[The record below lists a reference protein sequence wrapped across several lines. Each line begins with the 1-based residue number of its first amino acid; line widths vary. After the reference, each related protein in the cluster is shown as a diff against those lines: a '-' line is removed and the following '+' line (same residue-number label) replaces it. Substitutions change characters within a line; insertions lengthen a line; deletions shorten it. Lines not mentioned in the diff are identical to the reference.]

1 MVFIN
6 LVPSQCL
13 KLYIFFSSVFTNS
26 GAYHDKLLKT
36 CMYSV
41 MVLVPYV
48 SFINSTAFILISPG
62 GIWCPLKAVL
72 NCSQVT
78 LVPTGKADK

>member
-1 MVFIN
+1 MVFVN
-6 LVPSQCL
+6 LVPNPRL
-13 KLYIFFSSVFTNS
+13 KLSMFFSSVFTNS
-26 GAYHDKLLKT
+26 GAYLDKLKA

-41 MVLVPYV
+41 RVFVPCV
-48 SFINSTAFILISPG
+48 NFINSVAFILISPG

-78 LVPTGKADK
+78 LALAVSADT